1 MPQHSHQTDRAVWF
15 YRDYRGFSGGH
26 LVHAWYYRFTREA
39 PGFEPILC
47 FSAQS
52 LPGADNPW
60 TIDPQHSRRRWLP
73 SSGDVCFVAGLD
85 WQHVAPRGGIDA
97 QNPVIN
103 LIQGFGHAE
112 TGDPR
117 WRFLD
122 RRAIRLCVSA
132 GVADAIRAT
141 GRVEGPVLVIENGTD
156 IERLPDTEFDDKVE
170 RDVADSILIVGYKNA
185 ALAGA
190 VAEQI
195 ARHGIECHL
204 VGEQMPRQAFLD
216 HLRGATMVVCCP
228 LPEEGFYLPALE
240 AMALGCAVVVPVAG
254 GNAAYCRDGDNCAI
268 CDYDPSSIVAGVL
281 RLRSLPPDR
290 KRQLLCSARDTA
302 TSRQPDRIREKYLDV
317 LRNIDRIW

>member
-1 MPQHSHQTDRAVWF
+1 MPEHLHRTDRAVWF

-26 LVHAWYYRFTREA
+26 LVHAWYHRFTVEA
-39 PGFEPILC
+39 SGFVPILC

-60 TIDPQHSRRRWLP
+60 AIDPQHSRHRWLP
-73 SSGDVCFVAGLD
+73 SSGDICFVAGLD
-85 WQHVAPRGGIDA
+85 WQHVAPSGRLDA
-97 QNPVIN
+97 HNPVIN

-112 TGDPR
+112 ADDLR

-141 GRVEGPVLVIENGTD
+141 GRAEGPVLVIENGTD
-156 IERLPDTEFDDKVE
+156 VECLPDPLLDGKVD
-170 RDVADSILIVGYKNA
+170 RDIADSILIVGYKNA
-185 ALAGA
+185 ALAVA

-195 ARHGIECHL
+195 ARHGMPCHV

-216 HLRGATMVVCCP
+216 RLRRATMVVCCP
-228 LPEEGFYLPALE
+228 LPDEGFYLPALE
-240 AMALGCAVVVPVAG
+240 AMALGCAVVVPFAR
-254 GNAAYCRDGDNCAI
+254 GNAAYCRDGVNCVI
-268 CDYDPSSIVAGVL
+268 CDYDTSSIVAGVL

-290 KRQLLCSARDTA
+290 RRQLLCSARETA
-302 TSRQPDRIREKYLDV
+302 SSRQPDRMREKYFDILQD
-317 LRNIDRIW
+317 IDQIW